1 MNPIINMLNARQ
13 GFNGGQNRNIMMLAM
28 QAMMSGKSP
37 QEFLKSIP
45 ELSGMDL
52 SNIQGTAEKLCKEKG
67 VNIEDAKQMI
77 SSQLQG
83 MK

>member
-13 GFNGGQNRNIMMLAM
+13 GFNCGQNRNMLMSAM

-67 VNIEDAKQMI
+67 VNIEDAKKMI
-77 SSQLQG
+77 SSQFG

>member
-1 MNPIINMLNARQ
+1 MNPIVNLLSMKQ
-13 GFNGGQNRNIMMLAM
+13 GINGGQNRTMMLSAM
-28 QAMMSGKSP
+28 QAMMSGKTP

-45 ELSGMDL
+45 ELQGMDL
-52 SNIQGTAEKLCKEKG
+52 SNIPGTAEKLCKEKG
-67 VNIEDAKQMI
+67 VNIEDAKRMI

>member
-13 GFNGGQNRNIMMLAM
+13 GFNGGHNRNIMLSAM

-37 QEFLKSIP
+37 QEFLRSIP
-45 ELSGMDL
+45 ELSGMDFT
-52 SNIQGTAEKLCKEKG
+52 NIQGTAEKLCKEKG
-67 VNIEDAKQMI
+67 VNIEDAKRMI
-77 SSQLQG
+77 SSQIG

>member
-13 GFNGGQNRNIMMLAM
+13 DFNGGQNRNMMLSAM

-37 QEFLKSIP
+37 QEFLRSIP

-67 VNIEDAKQMI
+67 VNIEDAKKMI
-77 SSQLQG
+77 SSQIG

>member
-13 GFNGGQNRNIMMLAM
+13 GFNGGQNRNIMMSAM

-45 ELSGMDL
+45 ELSSMDL

-67 VNIEDAKQMI
+67 VNIEDAKKMI
-77 SSQLQG
+77 SSQFG

>member
-1 MNPIINMLNARQ
+1 MLNARQ

-67 VNIEDAKQMI
+67 VNIEDAKKMI
-77 SSQLQG
+77 SSQIG

>member
-13 GFNGGQNRNIMMLAM
+13 GFNGGQNRNMMLSAM

-37 QEFLKSIP
+37 QEFLRSIP
-45 ELSGMDL
+45 ELSGMDFT
-52 SNIQGTAEKLCKEKG
+52 NIQGTAEKLCKEKG
-67 VNIEDAKQMI
+67 VNIEDAKRMI
-77 SSQLQG
+77 SSQIG

>member
-67 VNIEDAKQMI
+67 VNIEDAKKMI
-77 SSQLQG
+77 SSQFG

>member
-13 GFNGGQNRNIMMLAM
+13 GFNGGQNRNIMLSAM

-67 VNIEDAKQMI
+67 VNIEDAKKMI
-77 SSQLQG
+77 SSQIG

>member
-13 GFNGGQNRNIMMLAM
+13 GFNGGQNRNMMLSAI

-45 ELSGMDL
+45 ELSGMDFT
-52 SNIQGTAEKLCKEKG
+52 NIQGTAEKLCKEKG
-67 VNIEDAKQMI
+67 VNIEDAKRMI
-77 SSQLQG
+77 SSQIG

>member
-1 MNPIINMLNARQ
+1 MNPIVNLLSMKQ
-13 GFNGGQNRNIMMLAM
+13 GINGGQNRNIMLSAM

-45 ELSGMDL
+45 QLNGMDL
-52 SNIQGTAEKLCKEKG
+52 SNIQGTAQKLCQEKG
-67 VNIEDAKQMI
+67 VNYEDAKSMI
-77 SSQLQG
+77 SSQIG

>member
-1 MNPIINMLNARQ
+1 MNPIISMLNARQ
-13 GFNGGQNRNIMMLAM
+13 GFNGGQNRNMLMSAM

-67 VNIEDAKQMI
+67 VNIEDAKKMI
-77 SSQLQG
+77 SSQIG

>member
-67 VNIEDAKQMI
+67 VNIEDAKKMI
-77 SSQLQG
+77 SSQIG

>member
-13 GFNGGQNRNIMMLAM
+13 DFNSGQNRNIMMSAM

-67 VNIEDAKQMI
+67 VNIEDAKKMI
-77 SSQLQG
+77 SSQIG

>member
-67 VNIEDAKQMI
+67 VNIEDAKRMI
-77 SSQLQG
+77 SSQIG